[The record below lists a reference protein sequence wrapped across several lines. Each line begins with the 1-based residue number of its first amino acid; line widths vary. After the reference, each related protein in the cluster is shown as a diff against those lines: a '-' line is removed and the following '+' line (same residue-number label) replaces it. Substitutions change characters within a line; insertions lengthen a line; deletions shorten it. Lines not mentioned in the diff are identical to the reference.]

1 MIDVNKQ
8 NVTSHLSAMNAA
20 TAQVV
25 TLTSNGPQCTDYNA
39 VGAAVSCISTNL
51 GDFSKD
57 VMTIAALQDESNLAE
72 NDRLLDAAK
81 KLCNAFTD
89 FLKYVEPE
97 CTEPRQNLFSA
108 VGKIG
113 EAGNEI
119 IRSINRSGD
128 SQFYEDPVEPK
139 LQETIIGLA
148 KIVASSTAGL
158 VIASKNVAN
167 HCEKQHE
174 VNEVIALVTQ
184 CALSTSQLVSCT
196 KVCSSTIGSRE
207 CQDQIVEAARQVSR
221 QVDCVMDVTGMY
233 CKNEHALVELR
244 NCAHNVTEA
253 VMQLLENV
261 KASNE
266 QMITMMDSGIVGGGG
281 SGNGGFTSSS
291 NVKQDESIEKIFN
304 ATDVLFNS
312 MGDSNEMIRQA
323 KILAQATT
331 DLINSLKQEAHMQP
345 TNDQQRKLLLAAKLL
360 AEATSKI
367 VEAAKG
373 CATNPKDENMQ
384 KNLKK
389 AAQDLKNATTVA
401 AGDNLQIKLIKRL
414 EMRAKQAAS
423 CATQSIAAIQVC
435 TLYNQNTMQQD
446 HQEDAASLS
455 TNDPSS
461 MLRNNQTHTHLI
473 QQCKQVA
480 DFVPKIVQG
489 NFFVC

>member
-25 TLTSNGPQCTDYNA
+25 TLTSNGPHYTDYNA

-57 VMTIAALQDESNLAE
+57 VMTIAALQDEDNLAE

-81 KLCNAFTD
+81 KLCTAFTD

-97 CTEPRQNLFSA
+97 CSEPRQNLFGA

-119 IRSINRSGD
+119 MRSLNRGD
-128 SQFYEDPVEPK
+128 AQFCDDHEPK
-139 LQETIIGLA
+139 LQETFIGLA

-167 HCEKQHE
+167 HCEKQQE

-221 QVDCVMDVTGMY
+221 QVDCVMDVTSMY
-233 CKNEHALVELR
+233 CKNEHALAELR
-244 NCAHNVTEA
+244 NCARNVTEA

-266 QMITMMDSGIVGGGG
+266 QMVTMTTR
-281 SGNGGFTSSS
+281 NG
-291 NVKQDESIEKIFN
+291 
-304 ATDVLFNS
+304 
-312 MGDSNEMIRQA
+312 
-323 KILAQATT
+323 
-331 DLINSLKQEAHMQP
+331 
-345 TNDQQRKLLLAAKLL
+345 
-360 AEATSKI
+360 
-367 VEAAKG
+367 
-373 CATNPKDENMQ
+373 
-384 KNLKK
+384 
-389 AAQDLKNATTVA
+389 
-401 AGDNLQIKLIKRL
+401 
-414 EMRAKQAAS
+414 
-423 CATQSIAAIQVC
+423 
-435 TLYNQNTMQQD
+435 
-446 HQEDAASLS
+446 
-455 TNDPSS
+455 
-461 MLRNNQTHTHLI
+461 
-473 QQCKQVA
+473 
-480 DFVPKIVQG
+480 
-489 NFFVC
+489 

>member
-25 TLTSNGPQCTDYNA
+25 TLTSNGPQFTDYNA

-57 VMTIAALQDESNLAE
+57 VMTIAALQDEENLAE

-81 KLCNAFTD
+81 RLCNAFTD

-119 IRSINRSGD
+119 IRSLNRSD
-128 SQFYEDPVEPK
+128 SQFFEDLAAEPK

-167 HCEKQHE
+167 HCDKQHE

-221 QVDCVMDVTGMY
+221 QVDCVMDVTSMY
-233 CKNEHALVELR
+233 CKNEHALTELR

-266 QMITMMDSGIVGGGG
+266 QIITIMLCVKYEIIS
-281 SGNGGFTSSS
+281 F
-291 NVKQDESIEKIFN
+291 NV
-304 ATDVLFNS
+304 
-312 MGDSNEMIRQA
+312 
-323 KILAQATT
+323 
-331 DLINSLKQEAHMQP
+331 
-345 TNDQQRKLLLAAKLL
+345 
-360 AEATSKI
+360 
-367 VEAAKG
+367 
-373 CATNPKDENMQ
+373 
-384 KNLKK
+384 
-389 AAQDLKNATTVA
+389 
-401 AGDNLQIKLIKRL
+401 
-414 EMRAKQAAS
+414 
-423 CATQSIAAIQVC
+423 
-435 TLYNQNTMQQD
+435 
-446 HQEDAASLS
+446 
-455 TNDPSS
+455 
-461 MLRNNQTHTHLI
+461 
-473 QQCKQVA
+473 
-480 DFVPKIVQG
+480 
-489 NFFVC
+489 